1 MEHPLNTPSMP
12 NTKNSTFWS
21 NDRFQKKINCQK
33 WSLFNNMQPHLDY
46 WTKVVGPWYTR
57 LYSPPKQVVKGK
69 RLTYILGGVTS
80 WGRGPGFKQRFGG
93 GQKRTKTTTCA
104 ARCISAITHTTYTIP
119 CTSVCL
125 MHVERGIDH
134 YQLQYSQLTQ
144 KSKKSFFLTPTL
156 LKFDF
161 SAVSHPLHLI
171 QLSPPHYQP
180 LRP

>member
-1 MEHPLNTPSMP
+1 MGEGT
-12 NTKNSTFWS
+12 WV
-21 NDRFQKKINCQK
+21 Q
-33 WSLFNNMQPHLDY
+33 
-46 WTKVVGPWYTR
+46 
-57 LYSPPKQVVKGK
+57 
-69 RLTYILGGVTS
+69 
-80 WGRGPGFKQRFGG
+80 QRFGG

-104 ARCISAITHTTYTIP
+104 ARCISAITHTAYTIP

-134 YQLQYSQLTQ
+134 YQYSQLTQ
-144 KSKKSFFLTPTL
+144 KTKKSFFLTPTL

-180 LRP
+180 HTPLHCVLGQHVLKGIVLKLILPLTHT